1 MKELTYK
8 YRRGIHPPAKKD
20 QTADKAVRKIA
31 PATGMHLVF
40 PMLQHIGA
48 ECELMVSP
56 GERVLLGQKIGDSQT
71 VVSSPVHSSISGK
84 VIETCDKLVVNG
96 TTSSAVIIENDGK
109 DEGIPKKGLFIPE
122 IPNRNE
128 TLKLIHQAGVVGLGG
143 AGFPTH
149 VKLNPKREHI
159 DTFIVNAAECEPYLT
174 RDYRSL
180 LEEGEQLLSGIRIVL
195 TLLPEANCIIAVETD
210 KHKAIPNLRK
220 MISGD
225 VRIRIAKLKPSYPQG
240 AEKVL
245 IYTLTGRE
253 VPSGGLPA
261 DVGCIVNNVDTVI
274 AIERAVFRRSPL
286 MRRIITLN
294 GGAIK
299 KPGNYEV
306 RLGMTFLDF
315 VEAAGGFSAPPK
327 KVISG
332 GPMMGRAMFTL
343 DEPIIKTSSGL
354 VCFTEDEIE
363 VPEERNCIRCGRCV
377 DFCPEHLLPLNLN
390 MYIINGKI
398 DLFHQH
404 RGLDCIQCGTCSYVC
419 PSKRHLA
426 QSISFVRH
434 EEFAKQEMQETHLG

>member
-1 MKELTYK
+1 MKELTYRF
-8 YRRGIHPPAKKD
+8 RRGIHPPAKKE
-20 QTADKAVRKIA
+20 QTADKAVIKIT
-31 PATGMHLVF
+31 PATGMHMVF

-48 ECELMVSP
+48 ECEFIVSQ

-71 VVSSPVHSSISGK
+71 LFSSPVHSSISGK
-84 VIETCDKLVVNG
+84 VVEICDKLVVNG
-96 TTSSAVIIENDGK
+96 TASSAVIIENDGK
-109 DEGIPKKGLFIPE
+109 DEGIQKRRLFVPE

-149 VKLNPKREHI
+149 VKLNPQRDLI

-180 LEEGEQLLSGIRIVL
+180 LEEGERLLSGIRIIL
-195 TLLPEANCIIAVETD
+195 SLLPEANCIIAIETD
-210 KHKAIPNLRK
+210 KHNAIPGLKNL
-220 MISGD
+220 ISGD
-225 VRIRIAKLKPSYPQG
+225 PRIRIAKMKPSYPQG

-274 AIERAVFRRSPL
+274 AIEEAVFRRSPL

-299 KPGNYEV
+299 RPGNYEV
-306 RLGMTFLDF
+306 RLGMTYQDF
-315 VEAAGGFSAPPK
+315 VEAAGGFSTPPK
-327 KVISG
+327 KIISG
-332 GPMMGRAMFTL
+332 GPMMGRAMFSL

-354 VCFTEDEIE
+354 ICFTEDEIE
-363 VPEERNCIRCGRCV
+363 VPKERNCIRCGRCV
-377 DFCPEHLLPLNLN
+377 DFCPEHLQPLNLN
-390 MYIINGKI
+390 AFIINGKI
-398 DLFHQH
+398 DLFLEQ
-404 RGLDCIQCGTCSYVC
+404 RGIDCMECGTCSYVC

-434 EEFAKQEMQETHLG
+434 EEFAKRKKQETQRG